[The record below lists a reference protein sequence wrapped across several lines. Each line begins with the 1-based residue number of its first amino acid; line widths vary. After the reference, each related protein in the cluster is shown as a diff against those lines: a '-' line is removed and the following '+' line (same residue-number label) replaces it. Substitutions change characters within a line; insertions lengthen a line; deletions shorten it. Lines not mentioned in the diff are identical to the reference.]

1 LPKFP
6 SENKVQTMTR
16 REKDTAA
23 LLCPAQASPV
33 PVFRFGEMFLFLIIT
48 SSMKPFKQFKMQNQ

>member
-1 LPKFP
+1 
-6 SENKVQTMTR
+6 MTR

-33 PVFRFGEMFLFLIIT
+33 PVFRFGDFFGT
-48 SSMKPFKQFKMQNQ
+48 

>member
-33 PVFRFGEMFLFLIIT
+33 PVFRFGDFLENKSL
-48 SSMKPFKQFKMQNQ
+48 MKLFKMQNQ